1 MYEQDYNDR
10 QIEKLI
16 KEYRTKV
23 TRTQSKEYIE
33 WLYNYIVKHKVI
45 YTDSYLDVEE
55 RKRGETLAVFKNMQ
69 ILVYFVGYIEGLAQQ
84 QSVPIGR
91 DLGSVFRTSIIYV
104 QLRDIYLKCYITNG
118 LGNWSSIKLI
128 KKIPDIRYV
137 KIPY

>member
-33 WLYNYIVKHKVI
+33 WFYTYIVKHKVI
-45 YTDSYLDVEE
+45 DTDSYLDVEE
-55 RKRGETLAVFKNMQ
+55 RKRGETLSGFKNMQ
-69 ILVYFVGYIEGLAQQ
+69 ILVYFVGYINVLAKQQ
-84 QSVPIGR
+84 NMPIGR
-91 DLGSVFRTSIIYV
+91 DLTSVFRTGIIYV
-104 QLRDIYLKCYITNG
+104 QLRDIYLKCYSTNG

-128 KKIPDIRYV
+128 KKIPGIRYV